1 MLDPR
6 YIRSHPEEV
15 RIGLEKKGET
25 VALDEF
31 LQLDEKRRKILVEV
45 EGLRAQLNT
54 ASKEIGEKK
63 RRGEPVEEL
72 MKEAAALREQIKEL
86 DQQLSI
92 VEQELEAILLRI
104 PNIPHPS
111 VPVGDES
118 ASQVVRTW
126 GEIRSFSFPPKP
138 HWEIGHTLGILDFER
153 ATRVTGVG
161 GVGFPLFKGE
171 GALLTR
177 ALINFMLDLHT
188 TKHKYQE
195 VWPPALASRA
205 SLIGTAQLPK
215 FEEDM
220 YRVESDDLFLIPTA
234 EVPLANLHREEIL
247 DGSLLPLYYTAYTPC
262 FRREAGAAGKDTRG
276 LLRVHQFD
284 KVELVKVCRPEESY
298 EELEKMVRDAEEV
311 LQLLELPYR
320 VVLLASQDL
329 TFASAKTYDLE
340 VYAPGVD
347 RWLEVS
353 SCSNTEAFQARRS
366 NTRYRPAPRAKPEF
380 VHLLNGSGV
389 ALPRLIAALLENN
402 QEEDGS
408 VRLPEVL
415 WPYMGGKKKLE
426 SSPDRR
432 I

>member
-15 RIGLEKKGET
+15 RAGLEKKGET

-63 RRGEPVEEL
+63 RRGEPVEEQTRR
-72 MKEAAALREQIKEL
+72 AADLREQIKEL
-86 DQQLSI
+86 DQQLSV
-92 VEQELEAILLRI
+92 VEQELEALLLRI

-138 HWEIGHTLGILDFER
+138 HWEIGHSLGIFDFER

-171 GALLTR
+171 GALLAR

-188 TKHKYQE
+188 TKHGYQE

-220 YRVESDDLFLIPTA
+220 YRIERDDLFLIPTA

-247 DGSLLPLYYTAYTPC
+247 DGSRLPLYYTAYTPC

-340 VYAPGVD
+340 AYAPGVD

-366 NTRYRPAPRAKPEF
+366 NTRYRPAPGAKPEF

-426 SSPDRR
+426 PSQDRR